1 MAEQEATD
9 LPDPSEISD
18 QLHEIA
24 QLLRGTHHLGP
35 EAQRALATLA
45 DELGNLLDPAQPP
58 PPEAAPLV
66 DSTAKV
72 VEALRQPKSPGVLSA
87 ARARLQETVAEVE
100 SHAPG
105 SADFARR
112 LLDVLANL
120 GI

>member
-1 MAEQEATD
+1 MA
-9 LPDPSEISD
+9 DPSDVSGR
-18 QLHEIA
+18 LHEIA
-24 QLLRGTHHLGP
+24 QLLRGTHHLGA
-35 EAQRALATLA
+35 EAQEALAKLA

-66 DSTAKV
+66 NSTVKV
-72 VEALRQPKSPGVLSA
+72 VEALREGQSTGLLSA
-87 ARARLQETVAEVE
+87 ARQRLQETVAEVE